1 MDDMVPTVDESGQ
14 PIHFPFDDE
23 FQKGLVALAM
33 RDTAFMR
40 RCSHLLYPSHFDD
53 VGNAGAVQIALRH
66 FNKYGSAI
74 DSASLKSA
82 VADAIH
88 AKVIGEADKALVIEA
103 VKGAFLATLPASK
116 PLEAKLAEFARHQAV
131 TAAIFKSAEALN
143 KDDFDS
149 IETTMR
155 KALDVGANEEG
166 DAYDYYAEI
175 DNRTQE
181 RKDKVAGV
189 LPPKGI
195 TTGVMG
201 LDDVLYHRGWGRKE
215 LSVLMAPAK
224 GGKSLG
230 LLNFA
235 ANASKAGYNVL
246 YCTLEVSARII
257 SERLDASISDTAV
270 RSLEDNIMAVDT
282 AIKVRQAK
290 AGRLIIH
297 EYPSGSMSPKMLR
310 RLIEKYRNRGVIFDL
325 VVVDYA
331 DIMAPDFRTD
341 NVIENSKEI
350 YIGLRALAFEFDCAM
365 LTATQSNREGIKA
378 VVVKAEHV
386 AEDYNKIRT
395 ADLVISINAS
405 DEERANGEARL
416 YFAASRNQ
424 ESGFALRV
432 KQDIKKM
439 QFITAVVGIE

>member
-1 MDDMVPTVDESGQ
+1 MDDMVPTVDESGE

-166 DAYDYYAEI
+166 DAYDYYA
-175 DNRTQE
+175 
-181 RKDKVAGV
+181 
-189 LPPKGI
+189 
-195 TTGVMG
+195 
-201 LDDVLYHRGWGRKE
+201 
-215 LSVLMAPAK
+215 
-224 GGKSLG
+224 
-230 LLNFA
+230 
-235 ANASKAGYNVL
+235 
-246 YCTLEVSARII
+246 
-257 SERLDASISDTAV
+257 
-270 RSLEDNIMAVDT
+270 
-282 AIKVRQAK
+282 
-290 AGRLIIH
+290 
-297 EYPSGSMSPKMLR
+297 
-310 RLIEKYRNRGVIFDL
+310 
-325 VVVDYA
+325 
-331 DIMAPDFRTD
+331 
-341 NVIENSKEI
+341 
-350 YIGLRALAFEFDCAM
+350 
-365 LTATQSNREGIKA
+365 
-378 VVVKAEHV
+378 
-386 AEDYNKIRT
+386 
-395 ADLVISINAS
+395 
-405 DEERANGEARL
+405 
-416 YFAASRNQ
+416 
-424 ESGFALRV
+424 
-432 KQDIKKM
+432 
-439 QFITAVVGIE
+439 